1 MTLAKYSI
9 KYDKSPSKPSYK
21 PSYKSSLYKS
31 SPYII
36 SSIKLFYFTL
46 FILGTLFMIYYFYIK
61 KNDDDNIDGFETCTS
76 CS

>member
-9 KYDKSPSKPSYK
+9 KYDKSPSK
-21 PSYKSSLYKS
+21 SSS
-31 SPYII
+31 SPLII
-36 SSIKLFYFTL
+36 IRNNISIIKIFLFSL
-46 FILGTLFMIYYFYIK
+46 FVLCTLFMIYYFYIK

>member
-9 KYDKSPSKPSYK
+9 KYDKSPSKSP
-21 PSYKSSLYKS
+21 S
-31 SPYII
+31 SPLII
-36 SSIKLFYFTL
+36 IRNNISIIKIFLFSL
-46 FILGTLFMIYYFYIK
+46 FVLCTLFMIYYFYIK